1 MERCRDGSGSGGG
14 VRHILIVDD
23 EPEVRALLKRVLEDA
38 SYACSQAGDA
48 GSATR
53 LLEGREV
60 DLVLLNLD
68 LPGGASRQVLA
79 TLDGMDAPPPTVGMG
94 LHGQYEAFVSGVEG
108 GIAGF
113 VARPFHMSRL
123 LETCAG
129 AIESAQ
135 RAARE
140 RAFAASSED
149 AEGDDE
155 DRRSGER
162 RPLLVAAHLL
172 GRDGSP
178 LALGELLDV
187 SAEGVKL
194 ALIVP
199 YEVGQELHVSLEPSV
214 AGRFLEFAGKVRW
227 RESTGTGFAHG
238 LEFSTVADEA
248 RLELERLVRLRDEG

>member
-1 MERCRDGSGSGGG
+1 

-23 EPEVRALLKRVLEDA
+23 EPEVRALLRRVLED
-38 SYACSQAGDA
+38 SRYACSEATDA
-48 GSATR
+48 GSATK
-53 LLEGREV
+53 LVAGREV
-60 DLVLLNLD
+60 DLVLLNLE
-68 LPGGASRQVLA
+68 LPGGATREILA
-79 TLDGMDAPPPTVGMG
+79 SLAGMDAPPPTVGMG

-140 RAFAASSED
+140 RAAAGSSDDPEAD
-149 AEGDDE
+149 AE

-199 YEVGQELHVSLEPSV
+199 YEVGQELQVSLEPSV
-214 AGRFLEFAGKVRW
+214 AGRFLEFTGRVRW

-238 LEFSTVADEA
+238 LEFSTVADDA
-248 RLELERLVRLRDEG
+248 KLELERLVRQRDED